1 MTQAATPTLG
11 SRVTIPDEVVF
22 REIDGESVLL
32 DLASGEYYG
41 LNEVGTR
48 IWTLLVAGAG
58 PGEVLSS
65 LRREY
70 KADDDVLRRDLLE
83 LMGELRDRG
92 LVGIDGG

>member
-1 MTQAATPTLG
+1 MTPAATPTLD
-11 SRVTIPDEVVF
+11 SRVTIPDDVVF

-48 IWTLLVAGAG
+48 IWSLFVAGAG
-58 PGEVLSS
+58 PAQVLSG

-70 KADDDVLRRDLLE
+70 EADEAVLRRDLLE
-83 LMGELRDRG
+83 LLGELQARG
-92 LVGIDGG
+92 LVRIDGG